1 MLQKIKSLSL
11 ERQLFL
17 SFSAVSALLLML
29 SLGITLYFDIARQSQ
44 SIDSTISSTAAYV
57 ASMDGVEETAILSG
71 SPPYI
76 TTGYGTHGNQR
87 VAFHAV
93 RDGSGSIIGF
103 VTAAI
108 FRADILQRS
117 LNLVLLFS
125 LVLGGMFGVALLLA
139 RGIVHLLKGSL
150 RGHHP
155 KELLDL
161 YLQQDDLL
169 NSIEDGLVATD
180 LRGQVV
186 FANDQARTLLQCGST
201 PLEGQPLTRFF
212 PETGCIQVARSGQAV
227 HNRSCVIQERQ
238 ILASEVPILGENGSQ
253 GVLNVFHDKTEMRKL
268 SDELSGARY
277 MLDTLRFFNHEF
289 MNKLHIILGY
299 LQTGES
305 QKAVQFIMNT
315 SLVTSQ
321 SIRETADCIRVSHL
335 CALIIG
341 KMMHAAELGILLTVT
356 HDSFCREEDLLLSP
370 EDYAT
375 ILGNLLENAIDE
387 LSRSHSEVR
396 EIKLSM
402 YCRPDCNLVVCEDT
416 GGGIAPDILPHIWD
430 KGFSSKG
437 EGRGF
442 GLYLISRLVDEHG
455 GCIELETE
463 PGVGTCFTLTFTREE

>member
-1 MLQKIKSLSL
+1 MLHKIKSLSL

-57 ASMDGVEETAILSG
+57 ASMDGVAEMLANGYPTQEVTGSLDSLHQNFPGIDIIAVYDRNGLRFYHTSRLETGETFVAGEETAILSG

-103 VTAAI
+103 VTVAI

-201 PLEGQPLTRFF
+201 PLEGQPLTVTVKDGTVTVTREAH
-212 PETGCIQVARSGQAV
+212 PGAD
-227 HNRSCVIQERQ
+227 
-238 ILASEVPILGENGSQ
+238 
-253 GVLNVFHDKTEMRKL
+253 VLN
-268 SDELSGARY
+268 
-277 MLDTLRFFNHEF
+277 
-289 MNKLHIILGY
+289 
-299 LQTGES
+299 
-305 QKAVQFIMNT
+305 
-315 SLVTSQ
+315 
-321 SIRETADCIRVSHL
+321 REQAQ
-335 CALIIG
+335 
-341 KMMHAAELGILLTVT
+341 E
-356 HDSFCREEDLLLSP
+356 LLLSP
-370 EDYAT
+370 LA
-375 ILGNLLENAIDE
+375 
-387 LSRSHSEVR
+387 
-396 EIKLSM
+396 
-402 YCRPDCNLVVCEDT
+402 
-416 GGGIAPDILPHIWD
+416 
-430 KGFSSKG
+430 SKG
-437 EGRGF
+437 SKVPSEIWKNIPSDWF
-442 GLYLISRLVDEHG
+442 PLPLYCATADE
-455 GCIELETE
+455 
-463 PGVGTCFTLTFTREE
+463 F

>member
-57 ASMDGVEETAILSG
+57 ASMDGVAEMLANGYPTQEVTGSLDSLHQNFPGIDIIAVYDRNGLRFYHTSRLETGETFVAGEETAILSG

-289 MNKLHIILGY
+289 MNKL
-299 LQTGES
+299 
-305 QKAVQFIMNT
+305 
-315 SLVTSQ
+315 
-321 SIRETADCIRVSHL
+321 
-335 CALIIG
+335 
-341 KMMHAAELGILLTVT
+341 
-356 HDSFCREEDLLLSP
+356 LLSP

>member
-57 ASMDGVEETAILSG
+57 ASMDGVAEMLANGYPTQEVTGSLDSLHQNFPGIDIIAVYDRNGLRFYHTSRLETGETFVAGEETATLSG

-103 VTAAI
+103 VTVAI

-201 PLEGQPLTRFF
+201 PWR
-212 PETGCIQVARSGQAV
+212 
-227 HNRSCVIQERQ
+227 
-238 ILASEVPILGENGSQ
+238 
-253 GVLNVFHDKTEMRKL
+253 
-268 SDELSGARY
+268 
-277 MLDTLRFFNHEF
+277 
-289 MNKLHIILGY
+289 
-299 LQTGES
+299 
-305 QKAVQFIMNT
+305 
-315 SLVTSQ
+315 
-321 SIRETADCIRVSHL
+321 
-335 CALIIG
+335 
-341 KMMHAAELGILLTVT
+341 
-356 HDSFCREEDLLLSP
+356 DSR
-370 EDYAT
+370 
-375 ILGNLLENAIDE
+375 
-387 LSRSHSEVR
+387 
-396 EIKLSM
+396 
-402 YCRPDCNLVVCEDT
+402 
-416 GGGIAPDILPHIWD
+416 
-430 KGFSSKG
+430 
-437 EGRGF
+437 
-442 GLYLISRLVDEHG
+442 
-455 GCIELETE
+455 
-463 PGVGTCFTLTFTREE
+463 